1 MIIITVTTRPVGVN
15 LGGTTAVGNST
26 ETNVKR
32 LPKIVTMITGV
43 LIVVHGG
50 MVISI
55 VGNDFGRMKGDPI
68 TMIGE
73 ILTGK
78 IIVIKNYMHKVAKIW
93 SLVHI
98 YDKCCVAMNFFEH

>member
-1 MIIITVTTRPVGVN
+1 MDSATNLPGTGGMIVVGD
-15 LGGTTAVGNST
+15 ST
-26 ETNVKR
+26 
-32 LPKIVTMITGV
+32 KIGARMQVADSTTGV

-55 VGNDFGRMKGDPI
+55 AGNDFGRMKGDLI

-78 IIVIKNYMHKVAKIW
+78 IMVTVSKRRR
-93 SLVHI
+93 SL
-98 YDKCCVAMNFFEH
+98 E